1 MHAATYNALFGI
13 SSGCDAGALMNNRID
28 LKELDKI
35 NQFMARK
42 NCVSMTSRKYRMD
55 LLFFLVNNADKGR
68 FVCEVGPYKGG
79 LTAQL
84 AYVCEQLDKKLI
96 ICETVREYADI
107 VQENLD
113 ELGYAGV
120 AQIHVMPFTDFV
132 AQNKIPRGTLLTI
145 IDANHIYPY
154 ALQNFQAFRT
164 VRGNSHAVAFHDFGL
179 RDTDNIMGVERAVR
193 ETFPNDVI
201 WHIGD
206 NTSFESCE
214 LHRQPAE
221 DKTFFKG
228 SEGALIMLS
237 PLQSTENATIL
248 ALQEKVLRGSRTER
262 GETRGLKGTLK
273 KLFSLEPTEA
283 STGKKAEASDDNAP
297 EIPLTVDFD
306 QVALTYGT
314 FGRFFTLKH
323 DVGVGRA
330 IRETGAWGWHHARLF
345 ERLVK
350 EGDTVFDVGANIGHH
365 SVCLARLVGPSGRV
379 FAFEPQLP
387 IFHALCANAMINA
400 RANIYP
406 FRAAVGEKSGS
417 VELPVM
423 DYEKDENF
431 GAMCIENKRQ
441 GHSRSVPKLSIDDFA
456 DDPLNAVSSVDFIKI
471 DVQTFELFVL
481 LGARKILARHKP
493 HLFVEISPYWMK
505 QINNYDYR
513 DIYTLLL
520 SFGYLIYT
528 PNLVREQSVPDVPL
542 DQSSANTEW
551 DILAVHED
559 SRLGRELARAQA

>member
-1 MHAATYNALFGI
+1 
-13 SSGCDAGALMNNRID
+13 MNNRIN
-28 LKELDKI
+28 LEELDTI
-35 NQFMARK
+35 NHFMARK

-68 FVCEVGPYKGG
+68 YVCEIGPYKGG
-79 LTAQL
+79 LTVQL
-84 AYVCEQLDKKLI
+84 AYVCKRLGKKLI
-96 ICETVREYADI
+96 ICEAVREYAEI
-107 VQENLD
+107 VQENLN
-113 ELGYAGV
+113 ELGYGEV
-120 AQIHVMPFTDFV
+120 VQIYVMPFTDFV
-132 AQNKIPRGTLLTI
+132 AQNKIPQDTILTI

-164 VRGNSHAVAFHDFGL
+164 VRSNSHAVAFHDFGL

-201 WHIGD
+201 WYIGD
-206 NTSFESCE
+206 NTSFEPCE

-228 SEGALIMLS
+228 SEGALILLS

-248 ALQEKVLRGSRTER
+248 ALQEKILRGSRTEY
-262 GETRGLKGTLK
+262 GETRGLKETLK
-273 KLFSLEPTEA
+273 KLFSLDRQENA
-283 STGKKAEASDDNAP
+283 QASDDNAL
-297 EIPLTVDFD
+297 EAPLTVDFD
-306 QVALTYGT
+306 QVSLTYGT

-323 DVGVGRA
+323 DVGVGKA
-330 IRETGAWGWHHARLF
+330 IRETGAWGWDHVRLF
-345 ERLVK
+345 KRLVK

-365 SVCLARLVGPSGRV
+365 SVCLAQLVGPSGRV

-387 IFHALCANAMINA
+387 IFHTLCANAMINA
-400 RANIYP
+400 RSNIYP
-406 FRAAVGEKSGS
+406 IRAVVGEKSGS

-423 DYEKDENF
+423 DYGKDENF
-431 GAMCIENKRQ
+431 GAMCIENKEQ
-441 GHSRSVPKLSIDDFA
+441 GHSRSIPKLSIDEFA

-481 LGARKILARHKP
+481 LGARKTLTAHKP

-505 QINNYDYR
+505 RINNYDYR
-513 DIYTLLL
+513 DIYALLQGL
-520 SFGYLIYT
+520 GYLIFT
-528 PNLVREQSVPDVPL
+528 PNMVREQSVPDVPL
-542 DQSSANTEW
+542 DESSANTEW

-559 SRLGRELARAQA
+559 SRFGQELVRAQV